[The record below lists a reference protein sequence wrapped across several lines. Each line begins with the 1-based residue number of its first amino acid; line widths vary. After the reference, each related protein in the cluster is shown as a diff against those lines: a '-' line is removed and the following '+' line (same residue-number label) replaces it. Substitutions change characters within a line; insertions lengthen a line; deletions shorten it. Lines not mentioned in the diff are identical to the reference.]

1 MKDERL
7 EQLSN
12 MVRNGEPIG
21 FGEALE
27 VMQYQEKLRKE
38 RESKK
43 GWFTKMLKKLGL

>member
-7 EQLSN
+7 EQLSD

-43 GWFTKMLKKLGL
+43 GWFTKMLEKLGL

>member
-43 GWFTKMLKKLGL
+43 SWLTKMIEKLGL